1 MGLVHWVRRI
11 ENRFFDRLEA
21 DKSLQK
27 KLALVTWILF
37 LGGSLVS
44 LFLGAAT
51 GNWLHLLLGG
61 VLLVATG
68 FAIRNW
74 RRLRST
80 SESAR
85 R

>member
-1 MGLVHWVRRI
+1 MGLVDWVRRV
-11 ENRFFDRLEA
+11 ENQFFDRLEA
-21 DKSLQK
+21 DKSLQE

-37 LGGSLVS
+37 LVVSLFS

-51 GNWLHLLLGG
+51 GSWLQLLLGG
-61 VLLVATG
+61 VLLVATA

-85 R
+85 P